1 MITPNTTL
9 PPDLDRDRLPHH
21 VACIMDG
28 NGRWAEQRRLPR
40 MAGHR
45 QGARVLKDLVRCCK
59 DWDIA
64 HLTVYA
70 FSTENWQRPLAEV
83 SFLMRLFEKLLDQ
96 ELIELHREGVRL
108 RFLGDLTELPISLQ
122 KRMLRTM
129 TTTAQNQALTFNVA
143 VNYGSRAEITRACRH
158 LAQQVQRGLLAPEDI
173 DETLI
178 GQNLDTGML
187 PPPDL
192 LIRTSGECRLS
203 NYLLWQ
209 LAYAELY
216 FTPTPWPEFDRAA
229 FHRALQVYQHRDRR
243 FGTLPAALPA

>member
-1 MITPNTTL
+1 MKTL
-9 PPDLDRDRLPHH
+9 PLDLDRDRLPRHI
-21 VACIMDG
+21 ACIMDG
-28 NGRWAEQRRLPR
+28 NGRWAEQRGLPR
-40 MAGHR
+40 VAGHR

-59 DWDIA
+59 DWGIPI
-64 HLTVYA
+64 LTVYA

-96 ELIELHREGVRL
+96 ELAELHREGVKL
-108 RFLGDLTELPISLQ
+108 QFLGDLTALPAGLQ
-122 KRMLRTM
+122 KRMLSTL
-129 TTTAQNQALTFNVA
+129 TTTSRNTALTFNVA

-158 LAQQVQRGLLAPEDI
+158 LAQQVQRGLLAPGDI
-173 DETLI
+173 DERMI
-178 GQNLDTGML
+178 EQHLDTGLL

-216 FTPTPWPEFDRAA
+216 FTPTPWPEFDRPA
-229 FHRALQVYQHRDRR
+229 FHRALQVYQQRDRR
-243 FGTLPAALPA
+243 FGALAASLSA

>member
-1 MITPNTTL
+1 MTTPNTPL
-9 PPDLDRDRLPHH
+9 PPDHDRDRLPHH

-28 NGRWAEQRRLPR
+28 NGRWAEQRGLPR

-59 DWDIA
+59 DWGID

-96 ELIELHREGVRL
+96 ELIELHQEGVRL
-108 RFLGDLTELPISLQ
+108 RFLGDLTELPTSLQ

-216 FTPTPWPEFDRAA
+216 FTPTPWPEFDRVA
-229 FHRALQVYQHRDRR
+229 FHRALQVYQQRDRR
-243 FGTLPAALPA
+243 FGALPDALPA